1 MPGRVTLI
9 GSYSPS
15 GSSATLSITSI
26 PSTYTDLLVKYSL
39 RTTSGSTAQGEI
51 TFNSNGSGYNY
62 LSFSN
67 GGSGNVET
75 YSGNVTNALT
85 WQYLY
90 PTLTPTMV
98 GDIYIQDYAAA
109 YKKMIIHYSLNVYF
123 PQQKPMIHYWNN
135 TATISSIQMSSGGG
149 NLGSDGI
156 VSLYGITKS

>member
-1 MPGRVTLI
+1 MAGKVTLI

-15 GSSATLSITSI
+15 GSSATLNITSI

-51 TFNSNGSGYNY
+51 QFNSNGSGYNY
-62 LSFSN
+62 LSFTNS
-67 GGSGNVET
+67 GSGTVDT

-90 PTLTPTMV
+90 PSSTPTMV

-109 YKKMIIHYSLNVYF
+109 YKKMIVHYGLNMYF
-123 PQQKPMIHYWNN
+123 PQQKPIIHYWNN
-135 TATISSIQMSSGGG
+135 TSAISSIQMSSGGA
-149 NLGSDGI
+149 NLDSNGI

>member
-1 MPGRVTLI
+1 MAGRVTLI

-15 GSSATLSITSI
+15 GSSTQLSITSI
-26 PSTYTDLLVKYSL
+26 PSTYTDLLVRYSL

-51 TFNSNGSGYNY
+51 TFNSNTSGYNY

-67 GGSGNVET
+67 NGSGNVET

-98 GDIYIQDYAAA
+98 GSIYIQDYAAA
-109 YKKMIIHYSLNVYF
+109 YRKMILHQSVNLYF
-123 PQQKPMIHYWNN
+123 PTQKPMMHYWNN
-135 TATISSIQMSSGGG
+135 TATISSIQMNSGGG

-156 VSLYGITKS
+156 VSLYGITKA